1 MSMTHR
7 QRGRGLPRAFQ
18 HPQQRHI
25 PPGRAAKHRASS
37 ESPRVTTATPVHNWV
52 YRQQHAA
59 GWRRFLSRLCPCVTH
74 QPHSSSYALTGWR
87 VLGQQRAC
95 TSRLEIPRLSR
106 LLTQS
111 RRNAPKME
119 PCWAWTHAEE
129 PFLLL
134 SRVASWEDHSGPFFN
149 LFIETVHTIS
159 SLSQLNWNV
168 NCSAKH
174 VIKLKLNTA
183 KYSSSTTV

>member
-1 MSMTHR
+1 MIYSINKWVKDKAQTAVSTNSCWGGDWTINVNDTQTER
-7 QRGRGLPRAFQ
+7 ERGLPRAFQ
-18 HPQQRHI
+18 HPQQRRI

-59 GWRRFLSRLCPCVTH
+59 GWRRFLSRLRPRVTH
-74 QPHSSSYALTGWR
+74 QPHSSSYALTGRR

-119 PCWAWTHAEE
+119 PC
-129 PFLLL
+129 
-134 SRVASWEDHSGPFFN
+134 
-149 LFIETVHTIS
+149 
-159 SLSQLNWNV
+159 
-168 NCSAKH
+168 
-174 VIKLKLNTA
+174 
-183 KYSSSTTV
+183 